1 MQFITTI
8 TKTDKDKVIEWVNNN
23 DHFSEAQKA
32 FFRRIAH
39 LTNNSENACTAGNSY
54 FEANFSRCART
65 IERWLKAFID
75 CKCLVVH
82 LVYDGKRVVKRLITI
97 SAEVLKNAVKIASN
111 KLTLR
116 DFKAIC
122 KRIKNDATNFYSND
136 SKDMFSSSNITIC
149 QTNVA
154 YNSYNYILDTK
165 EKKDLLYKYNK
176 SKKEKVS
183 KKSRPKN
190 YDEVLKLW
198 ADKNL
203 EGTAKT
209 FWRYNTKRAWY
220 DIYNWKRAAI
230 GWAKKAKHNLAAFKA
245 NKTKHT
251 EPYTTDY
258 ESVLPDLSYNSWDAL

>member
-8 TKTDKDKVIEWVNNN
+8 TKTDKEKVIEWVNNS

-32 FFRRIAH
+32 FFRRIAY
-39 LTNNSENACTAGNSY
+39 LTNNSENTCTAGNGY
-54 FEANFSRCART
+54 FEANFGRCART
-65 IERWLKAFID
+65 IQRWLKTFID

-122 KRIKNDATNFYSND
+122 NCIKNDATNFYSND

-149 QTNVA
+149 LTNVA

-165 EKKDLLYKYNK
+165 EKKDLLRSNK

-183 KKSRPKN
+183 KNARPKN

-203 EGTAKT
+203 EGTARD
-209 FWRYNTKRAWY
+209 FWKYNTKREWT
-220 DIYNWKRAAI
+220 DIRNWKRAAI
-230 GWAKKAKHNLAAFKA
+230 GWAKKAKDNIAAFKA

-258 ESVLPDLSYNSWDAL
+258 KNVLPDLSYNSWNML

>member
-1 MQFITTI
+1 MQFVTTM
-8 TKTDKDKVIEWVNNN
+8 TKTDKEKVIEWVNNS

-32 FFRRIAH
+32 FFRRIAY

-65 IERWLKAFID
+65 IQRWLKAFID
-75 CKCLVVH
+75 CKCLIVR
-82 LVYDGKRVVKRLITI
+82 LVYDGKRVVKRLISI
-97 SAEVLKNAVKIASN
+97 SAEVLKCAAKIASN

-122 KRIKNDATNFYSND
+122 RRINNNTILSHSND
-136 SKDMFSSSNITIC
+136 SKDIFSSSNITIC

-154 YNSYNYILDTK
+154 CNNYNNILGTK

-183 KKSRPKN
+183 KNAKPKN
-190 YDEVLKLW
+190 YDEVLEFW
-198 ADKNL
+198 SDKKL
-203 EGTAKT
+203 EGNAVT
-209 FWRYNTKRAWY
+209 FWRYNTKRAWS
-220 DIYNWKRAAI
+220 DIHNWKRAAI
-230 GWAKKAKHNLAAFKA
+230 GWAKKAKHNLIAFKPD
-245 NKTKHT
+245 KTKHT

-258 ESVLPDLSYNSWDAL
+258 ENVLPDLSYNSWDIR

>member
-1 MQFITTI
+1 MQFA
-8 TKTDKDKVIEWVNNN
+8 TKTKADKEKVIEWVNNS

-32 FFRRIAH
+32 FFRRIAY

-65 IERWLKAFID
+65 IQRWLKAFID

-82 LVYDGKRVVKRLITI
+82 LVYDGKRVVKRLISI
-97 SAEVLKNAVKIASN
+97 SAEVLKSAANFASN

-116 DFKAIC
+116 DFKVIC
-122 KRIKNDATNFYSND
+122 KRIKNDTTNFYSIASN
-136 SKDMFSSSNITIC
+136 DMFSSDNTTIC
-149 QTNVA
+149 QSNVA
-154 YNSYNYILDTK
+154 CNNYNNILDTK
-165 EKKDLLYKYNK
+165 EKKDLSYKYNK

-183 KKSRPKN
+183 KNSRPKN

-209 FWRYNTKRAWY
+209 FWRYNTKRARSN
-220 DIYNWKRAAI
+220 IRSWKHAAI
-230 GWAKKAKHNLAAFKA
+230 GWGKKTKKRIVAFKA
-245 NKTKHT
+245 DKTKDKQQQT
-251 EPYTTDY
+251 ITAYYQTCPITAGICCQG
-258 ESVLPDLSYNSWDAL
+258 V